1 MIATHE
7 HAEVSSET
15 TESSW
20 HTMTGDAVVGAVAS
34 GEHGLSHAEATRRR
48 GAEGPNVL
56 LAVTRVQWWR
66 ILLRQFKS
74 LLIWVLVAAAILS
87 AVLGEWIDC
96 IAILTIIALNAVI
109 GFYQEFSAEKSIAAL
124 RHLTAPQAHV
134 WRDGKLTQGPA
145 ADVARGDV
153 LELEA
158 GDIVAAD
165 ARLLKANSLRC
176 IESILTGESEPVS
189 KHVEVIAESDAPI
202 GDRANM
208 VFMGT
213 TVVAGMGK
221 AVVTTIGMNSEI
233 GRIATLLGETSE
245 TTTPLQKKLNAF
257 GKVLVWAALG
267 IVLLLVI
274 LGLLRGES
282 PLALFMTAVSL
293 AVAAVPEGLP
303 AVVTIALALGVMRMA
318 RRRALVRTLPS
329 VETLGSTTV
338 ICTDKTGTL
347 TVGEMTAREIFVA
360 NKTFHVTGE
369 GYGTDGEILFEG
381 QTRTPDHAAQLLEL
395 ATVLAGSNNA
405 HLTIE
410 DGHWKLIGDTT
421 EGALLAAAHKAGVR
435 HEAIEREL
443 PKHHEVPFDSERK
456 RRTVVRLMPK
466 GLRAFV
472 NGAPDLL
479 LNHCTHIYTTTGV
492 KPLTPSERER
502 IVSVVAAMAERGL
515 RVLGSA
521 YRDLSG
527 RSAQH
532 LSPHEIE
539 KDLVFV
545 GCVGMQDPPRPEAKE
560 AVAHCRRAGIHVV
573 MITGD
578 HPRTAL
584 AIARELGIADG
595 KSLILSGAELDKL
608 SDDDL
613 RARAPRIAVYARV
626 TAEHKL
632 RIVRAWKANNAI
644 VAMTGDGVNDAP
656 AIKGA
661 DIGVA
666 MGRTGTEV
674 TKQAADLVITDDNFA
689 SIVAAVEEGR
699 GIYDN
704 IRKTLQYL
712 LASNTGELLLVTSSV
727 AVGLPL
733 PLLPVQL
740 LWINLVTDGPPALC
754 LAAEPIDPDVLRR
767 PPRPVSAPL
776 ADRAFLSRILLAGVL
791 AAAMAFGIFA
801 YFVQATTAEVART
814 AAFTLLVFTQ
824 LLLSL
829 GFRSE
834 TQSLWKLPLTRNWKL
849 LAVIA
854 VSIGFQVLATQSALI
869 GGWLKI
875 EPLSLPTLLV
885 LLALAAVPLVGLEV
899 AKLWNKRSK
908 EFPSR

>member
-1 MIATHE
+1 MNG
-7 HAEVSSET
+7 V
-15 TESSW
+15 W
-20 HTMTGDAVVGAVAS
+20 HIMTGEAVGAAVGS
-34 GEHGLSHAEATRRR
+34 GVHGLSHDEAARRR
-48 GAEGPNVL
+48 SAEGSNSL
-56 LAVTRVQWWR
+56 QAVARVQWWR

-74 LLIWVLVAAAILS
+74 LLIWVLVAAAVLS

-96 IAILTIIALNAVI
+96 FAVLTIIALNAVI

-124 RHLTAPQAHV
+124 RHLTAPQARV
-134 WRDGKLTQGPA
+134 WRDGKLAQVPA
-145 ADVARGDV
+145 ADVVRGDV

-165 ARLLKANSLRC
+165 GRLLMATSLRC
-176 IESILTGESEPVS
+176 SESILTGESEPVS
-189 KHVEVIAESDAPI
+189 KHVEVIAEPDAPI
-202 GDRANM
+202 GDRVNM

-213 TVVAGMGK
+213 TVVAGTGQ
-221 AVVTTIGMNSEI
+221 AVITAIGMNSEV
-233 GRIATLLGETSE
+233 GRIAGLLGETSE
-245 TTTPLQKKLNAF
+245 TATPLQKKLSAF
-257 GKVLVWAALG
+257 GKVLLWAALG
-267 IVLLLVI
+267 IVVLLVI
-274 LGLLRGES
+274 LGLARGES

-381 QTRTPDHAAQLLEL
+381 ETSTPDHAAQLLEL
-395 ATVLAGSNNA
+395 ATVLAGSNNS

-410 DGHWKLIGDTT
+410 DGRWRLVGDPT
-421 EGALLAAAHKAGVR
+421 EGALLAAAHKAGAR
-435 HEAIEREL
+435 REAIEREL
-443 PKHHEVPFDSERK
+443 PKHHEVPFDSDRK
-456 RRTVVRLMPK
+456 RRTVVRLMPNER
-466 GLRAFV
+466 LRAFV

-479 LNHCTHIYTTTGV
+479 LNHCTHIYTANGV
-492 KPLTPSERER
+492 QPLTHSERER
-502 IVSVVAAMAERGL
+502 IASAVGAMAERGL

-521 YRDLSG
+521 YRDLLG

-532 LSPHEIE
+532 LSAHEIE
-539 KDLVFV
+539 KELVFV
-545 GCVGMQDPPRPEAKE
+545 GCVGMQDPPRAEAKE
-560 AVAHCRRAGIHVV
+560 AVANCRRAGIHVV

-584 AIARELGIADG
+584 AIARELGIANEG
-595 KSLILSGAELDKL
+595 SLVLSGAELDKL
-608 SDDDL
+608 SEDEL
-613 RARAPRIAVYARV
+613 RSRAPRIAVYARV

-632 RIVRAWKANNAI
+632 RIVRAWKASGAI

-674 TKQAADLVITDDNFA
+674 TKQAADLIITDDNFA

-712 LASNTGELLLVTSSV
+712 LASNTGELLLVTASV
-727 AVGLPL
+727 AAGFPL
-733 PLLPVQL
+733 PLLPVHL

-754 LAAEPIDPDVLRR
+754 LAADPVDRNVLDR
-767 PPRPVSAPL
+767 PPRAVAAPL
-776 ADRAFLSRILLAGVL
+776 ADRGFLLRILIGGTL
-791 AAAMAFGIFA
+791 AAATAFA
-801 YFVQATTAEVART
+801 VFVHFLDTGPVEQART
-814 AAFTLLVFTQ
+814 AAFTVLVFAQ

-829 GFRSE
+829 AFRSE
-834 TQSLWKLPLTRNWKL
+834 DKPIWKLPFFTSWKL
-849 LAVIA
+849 LAVVAGSIA
-854 VSIGFQVLATQSALI
+854 FQFFCAQNAAL
-869 GGWLKI
+869 GQLLKI
-875 EPLSLPTLLV
+875 SPLPFFTCLV
-885 LLALAAVPLVGLEV
+885 LLAIACVPLLGLEI
-899 AKLWNKRSK
+899 ARWRALRQIIIR
-908 EFPSR
+908 FLALARPSRPCQ